1 MDKKNLQEIEQI
13 IDYRFFNSQF
23 LETALTHSSAVEE
36 RSLSNERLEF
46 LGDSIL
52 ALVVCQALF
61 EKFESYLEGDLTKI
75 KSTLVSRRTCAKVA
89 KQLNLQKFL
98 KAGKGMTD
106 GRALAGSISAGL
118 LEAIIA
124 AVYLDGGFEAAR
136 AFILKIFGPLI
147 EQTSA
152 EQNHDNFKSVLQQY
166 AQQRFNVTPFYQ
178 LLDEK
183 GPDHS
188 KCFESEVII
197 ADRHFPSAWGVNKKD
212 AEQKAA
218 LNALV
223 ELGLI
228 KKEEA
233 DVSD

>member
-1 MDKKNLQEIEQI
+1 
-13 IDYRFFNSQF
+13 
-23 LETALTHSSAVEE
+23 
-36 RSLSNERLEF
+36 EF

-52 ALVVCQALF
+52 ALVICHALF

-89 KQLNLQKFL
+89 KQLNLRKFI

-106 GRALAGSISAGL
+106 GRALAGSVSAGL
-118 LEAIIA
+118 LEAVIA
-124 AVYLDGGFEAAR
+124 AVCLDGGFEAAR
-136 AFILKIFGPLI
+136 DFVLKMFGPLI

-166 AQQRFNVTPFYQ
+166 VQQKFNITPFYQ

-188 KCFESEVII
+188 KCFESEVIV
-197 ADRHFPSAWGVNKKD
+197 AGRHFLSAWGINKKD

-218 LNALV
+218 YNALI
-223 ELGLI
+223 ELGI
-228 KKEEA
+228 IEKEQEA
-233 DVSD
+233 TAD